1 MYQKRMDRRTFLG
14 QAIKHLACGSVLMGG
29 GPAGLM
35 LGRAHAATTGRTL
48 VVVFLRG
55 GCDGLN
61 MLVPY
66 GDSAYYKL
74 RPNLGIAQPSA
85 GNPLSALELDG
96 FFGFHPS
103 MSALHGL
110 YQQGWVAALPAVH
123 YPSASLSHFEGQDI
137 IENASTV
144 PSTTGWLGRYLATL
158 ASADK
163 KAFALSAGIPRSLMG
178 PVPVSAY
185 GDLRGLHL
193 AATKADQDLIAAIL
207 SSEYGNA
214 PATSRPYDRGLRV
227 AGQQLQV
234 DIAELKDADALPVT
248 NSAVYP
254 DTQFGR
260 QMRQAAALLKTR
272 PATELIALDL
282 SGWDT
287 HRWQGGSQPDG
298 VHSLLL
304 NQLSETIAAFYTD
317 MGSAASSVLT
327 LAMTEFGRTV
337 AENSSGGTDHGNAS
351 TWLAV
356 GPMVKGGVHSVAGW
370 PGLASTQLDQGRY
383 LAQSTDYRDIYGEIL
398 SHHLGVASPSSLLAG
413 YAPKTVGFL

>member
-1 MYQKRMDRRTFLG
+1 MDRRTFLG
-14 QAIKHLACGSVLMGG
+14 QAIKHLAFGSVLMGG
-29 GPAGLM
+29 GPGGL
-35 LGRAHAATTGRTL
+35 LLSQAHAATTGRTL

-61 MLVPY
+61 MLVPH

-74 RPNLGIAQPSA
+74 RPTLGIAPPSA
-85 GNPLSALELDG
+85 SNPLSALDLNG

-103 MSALHGL
+103 MSALHSL

-137 IENASTV
+137 IENASV
-144 PSTTGWLGRYLATL
+144 LPSPTGWLGRYLATL
-158 ASADK
+158 TSADK
-163 KAFALSAGIPRSLMG
+163 KAFALSAGLPRSLLG
-178 PVPVSAY
+178 PVPVSAF

-193 AATKADQDLIAAIL
+193 ASTKADQDLIASIL
-207 SSEYGNA
+207 SSEYSNA
-214 PATSRPYDRGLRV
+214 PTTSHPYDGRLRV

-234 DIAELKDADALPVT
+234 DIAELKDADTLPVT
-248 NSAVYP
+248 NNATYP

-272 PATELIALDL
+272 PGTELIALDL

-298 VHSLLL
+298 IHSLLL
-304 NQLSETIAAFYTD
+304 KQLSEAIAAFYTD
-317 MGSAASSVLT
+317 LGSAASGVLT
-327 LAMTEFGRTV
+327 LAMTEFGRTA
-337 AENSSGGTDHGNAS
+337 AENNSGGTDHGNAS

-370 PGLASTQLDQGRY
+370 PGLGSTQLDQGRY

-398 SHHLGVASPSSLLAG
+398 ARHLGVTSPSSLLAG
-413 YAPKTVGFL
+413 YAPQTIGFL